1 MMTRIAMLWC
11 DLYYLQHPQMLK
23 KIVYIENK
31 YFLLNDD
38 IINVLVTVIIWR
50 DCQTGTEWPRL
61 VVNSGA
67 NKIFKRLNKVQ

>member
-1 MMTRIAMLWC
+1 MTNISFNT
-11 DLYYLQHPQMLK
+11 DKYFK
-23 KIVYIENK
+23 KIVYIEKK

-50 DCQTGTEWPRL
+50 VCQTGTEWPRL

-67 NKIFKRLNKVQ
+67 NKIF